1 MKTLTELRR
10 ELKKIDCN
18 IKVKRYSDSAHV
30 TYVFKSEEIHGNV
43 FSAEQLNRYAPL
55 IDFINEHKDSIAAIC
70 REQGLSGYKK
80 FMR

>member
-1 MKTLTELRR
+1 MNTLTELRR

-18 IKVKRYSDSAHV
+18 VKVKKYVDFNHI
-30 TYVFKSEEIHGNV
+30 TYVFKGEDITGNV

-55 IDFINEHKDSIAAIC
+55 INFINEHKDSISAIC